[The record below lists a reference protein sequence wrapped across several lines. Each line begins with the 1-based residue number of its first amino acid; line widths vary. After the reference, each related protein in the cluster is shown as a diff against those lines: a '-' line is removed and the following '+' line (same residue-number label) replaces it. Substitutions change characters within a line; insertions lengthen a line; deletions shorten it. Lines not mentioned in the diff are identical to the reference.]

1 MHERSSLSPAP
12 FGFSLTVD
20 PVQNLFDEMYYS
32 DLDGGILEAFGR
44 LLKHNVRIY
53 VYPALDNSTGELVSA
68 ETLQVG
74 VITCIVMH
82 QAPWATT
89 G

>member
-1 MHERSSLSPAP
+1 MIH
-12 FGFSLTVD
+12 

-68 ETLQVG
+68 ETLQVQNDHLL
-74 VITCIVMH
+74 CIASS
-82 QAPWATT
+82 QWCTK
-89 G
+89 